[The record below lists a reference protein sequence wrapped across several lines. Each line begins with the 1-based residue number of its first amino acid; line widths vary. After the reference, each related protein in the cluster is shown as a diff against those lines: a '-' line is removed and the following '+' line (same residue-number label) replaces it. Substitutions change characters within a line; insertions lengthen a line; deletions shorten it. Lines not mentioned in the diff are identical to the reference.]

1 SFIQDK
7 YTIAGTGDFNGDGR
21 TDILWRD
28 HANTQV
34 WIWEA
39 TAAGG
44 FTSKYVRY
52 YPQGWNIVGVG
63 DANRDGRSDI
73 FWHNPTAGRVQVW
86 RMNGA
91 TFTYGPTSSIGAYT
105 VEGIG
110 DFNGDGFADLVW
122 ANVAKTQVWVWLG
135 AANG

>member
-1 SFIQDK
+1 
-7 YTIAGTGDFNGDGR
+7 
-21 TDILWRD
+21 
-28 HANTQV
+28 
-34 WIWEA
+34 
-39 TAAGG
+39 AGG

-63 DANRDGRSDI
+63 DANRAGRSDI
-73 FWHNPTAGRVQVW
+73 FWHNPTAGRVQIW

-135 AANG
+135 AANGGYSTLYVRGYPAGWTIAGVGDVNN